1 MWISFNFHTEGKGG
15 NGGSWRSSSWPGEP
29 GSPSVT
35 RRSCC
40 HSVYRR
46 PVPSILPPLPIQS
59 HQPKVILRT
68 TGPTAYCVKHFET
81 QLSPKEAAQAE
92 RQRWQLQAGMQELQ
106 DSTFPPNC
114 STSPRWVAVTRWSPA
129 ADPLLIDLDTPRHQI
144 ATSPIFY

>member
-1 MWISFNFHTEGKGG
+1 MWISFNFHTEWKGG

-35 RRSCC
+35 GRSCC

-46 PVPSILPPLPIQS
+46 PVPSIPPPLPIQF
-59 HQPKVILRT
+59 HQPKVILCT
-68 TGPTAYCVKHFET
+68 TGPTAYCVKHFGT
-81 QLSPKEAAQAE
+81 LLSPKEAV
-92 RQRWQLQAGMQELQ
+92 Q
-106 DSTFPPNC
+106 DSREAKMAIAGRYARIARQHLPPNR

-129 ADPLLIDLDTPRHQI
+129 ADPLLIDTPRHQI